1 MSEKKKAKP
10 EPVDL
15 GQIFGQMSGQRP
27 QQGGLDLKYYKG
39 LVLKY
44 RWLVIA
50 PFCVAMVAGMALSVV
65 LPKVYKSSTLILIQP
80 QKVPKEYVQPLVS
93 EEIESR
99 ISTMSQQILSRTNLE
114 KIIDRFHLF
123 SDPKYDDMYIEDKIA
138 DLRKRISVDVIGG
151 KSRRTDSTEA
161 FSISF
166 KGSDPEKV
174 MNITNALADR
184 FIEENLKSRE
194 EEALGT
200 NEFLEDQL
208 QSMRGQLGDL
218 EKKVEAFRTR
228 NMGGLPEQLES
239 NLRVLDR
246 LQAELDGKN
255 ESLRDAKNRLMA
267 LDTQLAEANVIHQ
280 TIAGYGTG
288 GPASADEDDPQ
299 AMLKKMR
306 QALADMKTRYTDA
319 HPEIGRLKS
328 RVEQLEIEIENRP
341 APVEQE
347 ETVQRPLH
355 PDLIQRQSLLKQQR
369 QETRLEIESLT
380 QEMELLLREI
390 KRYQKLVDET
400 PKKEHE
406 LAALKRDYE
415 NIKMTYNSLLERK
428 MQAQLSVNL
437 EKNKKGEQFRIIDRA
452 KLPNKPS
459 EPDMKK
465 LFLLAVFAGLGSGG
479 AFVFMMIVFNDTVT
493 KRKDIEGD
501 LGLPVL
507 ATIPTIYTK
516 WQKAGHW
523 TNNALSALAIIFAL
537 ALCAGFAFFVLKGPE
552 QTITLI
558 RTYAYFI

>member
-1 MSEKKKAKP
+1 MSEKKKARP

-15 GQIFGQMSGQRP
+15 SQIFGQMSGQRP

-39 LVLKY
+39 FVLKY
-44 RWLVIA
+44 RWLVIV
-50 PFCVAMVAGMALSVV
+50 PFCAAMIVGMALSIM
-65 LPKVYKSSTLILIQP
+65 LPKVYKANTLILIQP

-99 ISTMSQQILSRTNLE
+99 INTMSQQILSRTNLE
-114 KIIDRFHLF
+114 KIIDRFNLF
-123 SDPKYDDMYIEDKIA
+123 SDPKYDNMYVEDKIA

-151 KSRRTDSTEA
+151 KSRRSDSTEA

-166 KGSDPEKV
+166 KDQDPEKV
-174 MNITNALADR
+174 MNVTNALADR

-208 QSMRGQLGDL
+208 QSMRRQLGDL

-255 ESLRDAKNRLMA
+255 ESLRDAKNRMMA

-280 TIAGYGTG
+280 TIAGYGAG
-288 GPASADEDDPQ
+288 ESASAAEDDPQ
-299 AMLKKMR
+299 AMLNKMR

-328 RVEQLEIEIENRP
+328 RIEQLEIEIENRP

-369 QETRLEIESLT
+369 QETRLEIESLA
-380 QEMELLLREI
+380 QEMALLAKEI
-390 KRYQKLVDET
+390 KRYQTLVDET

-415 NIKMTYNSLLERK
+415 NIKMTYNSLLNRK

-452 KLPNKPS
+452 KLPGKPS
-459 EPDMKK
+459 EPDMRK
-465 LFLLAVFAGLGSGG
+465 LFLMTIFGGLGAGGAIVFALI
-479 AFVFMMIVFNDTVT
+479 FFNDTVT
-493 KRKDIEGD
+493 KSKEIESD

-507 ATIPTIYTK
+507 ATIPTIYTR
-516 WQKAGHW
+516 WQKAVHW
-523 TNNALSALAIIFAL
+523 INNGLSVLAVLFAL
-537 ALCAGFAFFVLKGPE
+537 GLCAGFALFVLKGPE
-552 QTITLI
+552 QAIQMI
-558 RTYAYFI
+558 RTYVYFI